1 MMRVDYYSVLGVPRH
16 ASQEEIKKAYRKLV
30 FQYHPDRNAHR
41 KDADVKIREIN
52 AAYQVLGDPQARE
65 TYERLRYGDVE
76 PTDAGPSPEVVLRGL
91 EERLYEE
98 TRKDMLAAM
107 VKDTSRIKDELKT
120 IREWT
125 IDAQGYDT
133 FRDDLVGKR
142 ACQIVREFV
151 SPELESKHRR
161 LVDVAMQM
169 LQSHGVAFED
179 DQAQYDAFKHG
190 LEAAI
195 QHGRRIGYRDALSLF
210 YVRR

>member
-1 MMRVDYYSVLGVPRH
+1 MGQVDYYRVLGVPQH
-16 ASQEEIKKAYRKLV
+16 ATQEEIKKAYRKLV

-52 AAYQVLGDPQARE
+52 AAYQVLGDPKVRE
-65 TYERLRYGDVE
+65 TYERLRYGHVE
-76 PTDAGPSPEVVLRGL
+76 TTEAGPSPEVILRGL

-98 TRKDMLAAM
+98 ARKDMLAAL
-107 VKDTSRIKDELKT
+107 VKDIPRINDELKT

-125 IDAQGYDT
+125 VAEQGYDT
-133 FRDDLVGKR
+133 FRDDIVGKR
-142 ACQIVREFV
+142 ACQVVREFI
-151 SPELESKHRR
+151 SSELESKHRR

-169 LQSHGVAFED
+169 LQSQGVAFED
-179 DQAQYDAFKHG
+179 DPAQYDAFKRG

-195 QHGRRIGYRDALSLF
+195 QHGRRIGYRDALNLF